1 VTAFYRQGGRSES
14 KNDVVV
20 DLKEIR
26 KRYSR
31 GFLVVDVLSILP
43 VSYIEQAIGGDN
55 EARGSNLKT
64 LKVLRLIRLTRLLRL
79 ARVKTLLK
87 KYTEMLENLGGVF
100 SLLSIIVVALFLSH
114 FVSCA
119 WYWVGT
125 LEAGWVSRTFECEE
139 CAHAGSTP
147 FEKYLATY
155 WWSLT
160 LLLVRL
166 TRRAPKLYS
175 PLVVV

>member
-1 VTAFYRQGGRSES
+1 MTAFYRQGGRSES

-43 VSYIEQAIGGDN
+43 VSYIEQAIGGDH

-100 SLLSIIVVALFLSH
+100 SLLSIIVVAIFLSH

-119 WYWVGT
+119 WYWVGSI
-125 LEAGWVSRTFECEE
+125 EGGWVARTFDCEE
-139 CAHAGSTP
+139 CTHAGSSTLD
-147 FEKYLATY
+147 KYLPTSG
-155 WWSLT
+155 WSVT
-160 LLLVRL
+160 LLLV
-166 TRRAPKLYS
+166 
-175 PLVVV
+175 

>member
-1 VTAFYRQGGRSES
+1 MVTDLKQIRHQYLRGFF
-14 KNDVVV
+14 VV
-20 DLKEIR
+20 DL
-26 KRYSR
+26 
-31 GFLVVDVLSILP
+31 LSIIP

-55 EARGSNLKT
+55 ENAGANLKT
-64 LKVLRLIRLTRLLRL
+64 LKILRLIRLTRLLRL

-87 KYTEMLENLGGVF
+87 KYTDMLENLGGVF

-119 WYWVGT
+119 WYWVGG
-125 LEAGWVSRTFECEE
+125 LEDGWVSRTFDCEE
-139 CAHAGSTP
+139 CAHAGSTA

-160 LLLVRL
+160 LLLVRI
-166 TRRAPKLYS
+166 TRRAPKPYS
-175 PLVVV
+175 LLLWCS